1 MIFRSTLVFWMSSC
15 VFIAAIFFGTL
26 CTRLNVYQYLFSFV
40 PIIYHLDIVVTGR
53 KRCSM
58 EVFYSSFKIS
68 FTIFCFPLK
77 KVTLV
82 QFSVL
87 PIISPISAK
96 DKLLTN
102 LRYMTSRI
110 GSFML
115 CINCKIS
122 FCSHWTFTSFS
133 SAISWIWS
141 FVDKISWRFLKSFNQ
156 TFFAIPHNQVNME
169 LFPLNRSMH
178 WTAWKKVSWVVLL
191 QYLHYSSCSIKTKRL
206 FLNTSRIFLRS
217 LVLSTSFCQLV
228 PNSFILLQLS

>member
-1 MIFRSTLVFWMSSC
+1 MSSC

-122 FCSHWTFTSFS
+122 F
-133 SAISWIWS
+133 
-141 FVDKISWRFLKSFNQ
+141 
-156 TFFAIPHNQVNME
+156 
-169 LFPLNRSMH
+169 LFPLNVYFFFIR
-178 WTAWKKVSWVVLL
+178 
-191 QYLHYSSCSIKTKRL
+191 Y
-206 FLNTSRIFLRS
+206 FLNMIICR
-217 LVLSTSFCQLV
+217 
-228 PNSFILLQLS
+228 